1 MFLVTVYSEVC
12 FSQTWLKISRKT
24 DSCAKTLTSLCK
36 SAEKK
41 IIRLLKFLILKYKT
55 FFHLRMPEVLALI
68 RVFDCDT
75 FQLHKIEII
84 LSPT

>member
-1 MFLVTVYSEVC
+1 MY
-12 FSQTWLKISRKT
+12 KI
-24 DSCAKTLTSLCK
+24 
-36 SAEKK
+36 AEEK

-68 RVFDCDT
+68 RVFDCAT